1 LSFRESRAPGGE
13 QANALDTD
21 RWYWKK
27 AEIFWVMGSRMLKRV
42 RGSLNTP
49 PHGWI
54 KACESRVR
62 AGGGGVAAAPLAD
75 SVYQREN
82 GRDCGRIG
90 RAAWVRGCVGA
101 GWAAVRRKF
110 GRGGWPTRALRRGPC
125 NSACDTGLREPKR
138 SALPYLGNDRGVE
151 AAGRQDA
158 WIQGLKAECVFDRCR
173 DVQRSAALVDC
184 PE

>member
-75 SVYQREN
+75 SVYQRRD
-82 GRDCGRIG
+82 GRGCGRIG
-90 RAAWVRGCVGA
+90 RPGCVVRDGRLCEENS
-101 GWAAVRRKF
+101 AAVDGQRE
-110 GRGGWPTRALRRGPC
+110 LL
-125 NSACDTGLREPKR
+125 DTDL
-138 SALPYLGNDRGVE
+138 
-151 AAGRQDA
+151 
-158 WIQGLKAECVFDRCR
+158 
-173 DVQRSAALVDC
+173 AALHVTQA
-184 PE
+184 